1 MNPSGCPPF
10 TQRDQRR
17 PRPAPSLLVVIS
29 DTVDLVLRVHGEGH
43 PVQTLVTDDAA
54 EAAGVVG
61 LPEGLQDLG
70 AERKRPGL
78 RGGYG
83 DGLDGVKEGNTPG
96 RGTPCVVTPRGT
108 RSSPFHLDRGQE
120 RTRWERQI

>member
-1 MNPSGCPPF
+1 M
-10 TQRDQRR
+10 
-17 PRPAPSLLVVIS
+17 VIS
-29 DTVDLVLRVHGEGH
+29 DTVDLVLGVHGEGH

-70 AERKRPGL
+70 AEKKRPGL

-83 DGLDGVKEGNTPG
+83 DGLDGVKEGNRPG
-96 RGTPCVVTPRGT
+96 RGTP
-108 RSSPFHLDRGQE
+108 LDRGQE
-120 RTRWERQI
+120 RAWWETANLGKCVNRREPNGILPLDISLL